1 LIALRDARDKAIFE
15 AARIA
20 EVIVMTKD
28 VDFVEMVN
36 RLGPPPQVVWLRCGN
51 TSNSALLELLTRELP
66 TALVTL
72 EAGAQ
77 WVELGVQESNA
88 I

>member
-1 LIALRDARDKAIFE
+1 MRDARDKAIFE

>member
-1 LIALRDARDKAIFE
+1 MIALRDARDKAIFE

-20 EVIVMTKD
+20 EVIVMSKD

-51 TSNSALLELLTRELP
+51 TRNSALLELLTRELP

-77 WVELGVQESNA
+77 WVELGVQ
-88 I
+88 